1 MKSKQEL
8 KNELHQLINK
18 IEDEH
23 TLNLLNEEIVP
34 YIIGSR
40 TKDIDDEKLTEDEEN
55 ELDEAIRQADN
66 GETVSWE
73 GFLKATERWHTK

>member
-8 KNELHQLINK
+8 KNELHQLIDN
-18 IEDEH
+18 INDEH
-23 TLNLLNEEIVP
+23 TLSLLNEEIVP
-34 YIIGSR
+34 YIIENR
-40 TKDIDDEKLTEDEEN
+40 TKEIDDEKLTVEEEN